1 MHIFVRFKRFIIL
14 RFKLSFT
21 MQSLRFLLLIVL
33 SVVSLSSCHI
43 SRNKK
48 GPSTGP
54 VVIVK
59 DSKAGH
65 HKDYK
70 KGWTKNPNNPHHPRT
85 TNPGHTKHKQGKGGN
100 TVIIVNNNNTTV
112 KQAAPKG
119 NPGKGGKQ
127 HHNNGAKGNGNQSNK
142 GGNGKSN
149 GKGK

>member
-1 MHIFVRFKRFIIL
+1 MQLL
-14 RFKLSFT
+14 RT
-21 MQSLRFLLLIVL
+21 LLIIVL
-33 SVVSLSSCHI
+33 SVATLSSCHI

-48 GPSTGP
+48 STSTGP

-119 NPGKGGKQ
+119 KPGHGKDHKGG
-127 HHNNGAKGNGNQSNK
+127 NSNGNHGK
-142 GGNGKSN
+142 GGNGKGN
-149 GKGK
+149 GKHKGK